1 MIEISKIVPLEIL
14 DATDIKEYIPNKIP
28 FTASSDPIQL
38 KSEIEAALFKDNFCV
53 LKTKNVMSK
62 GDYVSFLDSLFKK
75 KILQTRDINSFVMPV
90 KPMDNSPKIIY
101 SSKHQSFHVDCG
113 DNNYQPNFAILVC
126 LKSAEIGGLSLIVPN
141 EKIIEFIKKS
151 NLNPE
156 EIEALYASKSII
168 YERGNISFTSS
179 IVHKNASGESCF
191 SIRYADR
198 MTGKTLLYEELL
210 YKLLVFVH
218 NRVNHY
224 RFLLETGEILILNNN
239 KVLHGRNSFKGE
251 RELMRIWYDGI
262 M

>member
-1 MIEISKIVPLEIL
+1 MIEISKIASLEIL
-14 DATDIKEYIPNKIP
+14 DATDIKENIQHKIP
-28 FTASSDPIQL
+28 FTTSSNPIQL
-38 KSEIEAALFKDNFCV
+38 KSEIESALFKDNFCI
-53 LKTKNVMSK
+53 LKTTSLMSK
-62 GDYVSFLDSLFKK
+62 IDYVYFLDSLFKK
-75 KILQTRDINSFVMPV
+75 KILQTRDINSLVMPV
-90 KPMDNSPKIIY
+90 KPMDSSQKIIY

-126 LKSAEIGGLSLIVPN
+126 LKSAEIGGFSLIVPN
-141 EKIIEFIKKS
+141 EKIIEFIKTS
-151 NLNPE
+151 NLNSE
-156 EIEALYASKSII
+156 EIKALYASKSII
-168 YERGNISFTSS
+168 YERGNINFTSG

-191 SIRYADR
+191 RIRYADR

-210 YKLLVFVH
+210 YELLVFVH

-262 M
+262 I